1 MRCPRP
7 HRSGR
12 RGRLAARTCVGGSPL
27 RVGSLPSTQTGKE
40 ASNVWLQPPVYGCSL
55 SCTGSQPLLHRPRQ
69 RHGEAVARGQ
79 AGVGGAHPVVL
90 RVYSDHQNTGCDARP
105 MTLAAKVAC
114 CCGADAE
121 QMGTELR
128 DRGATTRG
136 GSAGR
141 TPRLGCE
148 SPAVPGSACGA
159 KAWALATSMATT
171 IIPCIRPRQ
180 EGAPP
185 YRCWSGGRCW

>member
-1 MRCPRP
+1 M
-7 HRSGR
+7 
-12 RGRLAARTCVGGSPL
+12 
-27 RVGSLPSTQTGKE
+27 
-40 ASNVWLQPPVYGCSL
+40 
-55 SCTGSQPLLHRPRQ
+55 
-69 RHGEAVARGQ
+69 ARGQ

-90 RVYSDHQNTGCDARP
+90 SVYNDHQNTGCDARP

-121 QMGTELR
+121 QTTELR

-141 TPRLGCE
+141 TRRCE

-159 KAWALATSMATT
+159 KAWALATSMPTT
-171 IIPCIRPRQ
+171 LTDTAIWYK
-180 EGAPP
+180 EKFGKFAVKAPM
-185 YRCWSGGRCW
+185 

>member
-1 MRCPRP
+1 MPSAAPIRP
-7 HRSGR
+7 KGP
-12 RGRLAARTCVGGSPL
+12 AGSPHL
-27 RVGSLPSTQTGKE
+27 CRRQSLTRGLLSLHTGGKG

>member
-1 MRCPRP
+1 M
-7 HRSGR
+7 
-12 RGRLAARTCVGGSPL
+12 
-27 RVGSLPSTQTGKE
+27 
-40 ASNVWLQPPVYGCSL
+40 
-55 SCTGSQPLLHRPRQ
+55 
-69 RHGEAVARGQ
+69 ARGQ

-159 KAWALATSMATT
+159 KAWALATSMART
-171 IIPCIRPRQ
+171 ITPCIRLPLAETTRQ
-180 EGAPP
+180 EGAPHHEEGHLGGAP
-185 YRCWSGGRCW
+185 ARAPHLYR

>member
-1 MRCPRP
+1 M
-7 HRSGR
+7 
-12 RGRLAARTCVGGSPL
+12 
-27 RVGSLPSTQTGKE
+27 
-40 ASNVWLQPPVYGCSL
+40 
-55 SCTGSQPLLHRPRQ
+55 
-69 RHGEAVARGQ
+69 ARGQ

-121 QMGTELR
+121 QMGTERR

-141 TPRLGCE
+141 TLRCE

-171 IIPCIRPRQ
+171 ITPCIRLARRLKRAPR
-180 EGAPP
+180 
-185 YRCWSGGRCW
+185 GRATLQDGLEWRALLVKPLSPGSSI